1 MKHIPEKNFI
11 DSTIS
16 RLNFIAPGW
25 INGDEEIAY
34 KKIGSADIV
43 NHILKIA
50 IEVKDDSIVN
60 LPPPGSSSNTDLGR
74 VSKRYQRDI
83 EKANKKFRN
92 YRDYQSI
99 VLIRHLTRSS
109 KHTFAYLIGG
119 FITLTPLGRL
129 PNTEKN
135 ISRHS
140 ESCSVYAFLNPYWCD
155 DLIAY
160 RNPGSTRNSDKA
172 IDILKHLYKN
182 FDEVTQEDL
191 WSLNLCT
198 RGVENE

>member
-1 MKHIPEKNFI
+1 MKLIPEKDFI
-11 DSTIS
+11 HTTIN
-16 RLNFIAPGW
+16 RLNSYSLGW
-25 INGDEEIAY
+25 INGDEEEAY
-34 KKIGSADIV
+34 KTIGSVDIV
-43 NHILKIA
+43 NHRLKVA
-50 IEVKDDSIVN
+50 VEVKDDSFVN
-60 LPPPGSSSNTDLGR
+60 LPPSGVAYNTNLNP

-83 EKANKKFRN
+83 KNANKKFRN
-92 YRDYQSI
+92 YPDYQSI
-99 VLIRHLTRSS
+99 VLIRHLTRNS

-119 FITLTPLGRL
+119 FITLTPVGRL

-160 RNPGSTRNSDKA
+160 RNTGSTRNSDTA

-182 FDEVTQEDL
+182 FDEITQEDL
-191 WSLNLCT
+191 WSLN
-198 RGVENE
+198 

>member
-1 MKHIPEKNFI
+1 MKLVPEKDFI
-11 DSTIS
+11 HTTIN
-16 RLNFIAPGW
+16 RLNSYSLGW
-25 INGDEEIAY
+25 INGDEEEDY
-34 KKIGSADIV
+34 KTIGSVDIV
-43 NHILKIA
+43 NHRLKVAVEI
-50 IEVKDDSIVN
+50 KDDSFVN
-60 LPPPGSSSNTDLGR
+60 LPPSGVAYNTNLSP

-83 EKANKKFRN
+83 KNANKKFRN
-92 YRDYQSI
+92 YPDYQSI

-119 FITLTPLGRL
+119 FITLTPVGRL

-191 WSLNLCT
+191 WSLN
-198 RGVENE
+198 